1 MSDQKDSG
9 GVIAVTHSK
18 TIHYS
23 VSAEPQATDEHKLS
37 GRQILERAGFTPADE
52 YKLTRDPSGT
62 EIGLEETVP
71 IHEDEAFTATFRGP
85 TPTS

>member
-1 MSDQKDSG
+1 MSDQDAKG
-9 GVIAVTHSK
+9 AVAAANRK

-23 VSAEPQATDEHKLS
+23 VSAEPQETDEHKLT
-37 GRQILERAGFTPADE
+37 GREILERAGFSPADE

-62 EIGLEETVP
+62 EVGLDEVVP
-71 IHEDEAFTATFRGP
+71 IHQGEAFTATFRGP